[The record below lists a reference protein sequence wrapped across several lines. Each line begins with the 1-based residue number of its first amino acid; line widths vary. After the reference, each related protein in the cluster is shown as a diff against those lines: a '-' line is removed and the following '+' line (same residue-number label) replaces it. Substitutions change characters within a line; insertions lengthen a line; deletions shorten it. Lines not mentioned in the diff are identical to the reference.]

1 MALSDVNVLVRRCS
15 AKLRAF
21 ATALG
26 QFWDGYM
33 HPAPGC

>member
-1 MALSDVNVLVRRCS
+1 MNQTIRHLTHFRATL
-15 AKLRAF
+15 AAF

-26 QFWDGYM
+26 QFWDGYT